1 MGRIKDTFERL
12 GKQKE
17 KALILYIM
25 AGDPDLKTTESLVME
40 IERAGGDILELGVP
54 FSDPI
59 ADGPAIQRASE
70 RALKSRTTLKNVI
83 TLVKRLREKGASIP
97 LIIMTYY
104 NIILQY
110 GINKF
115 SRDAVRAGID
125 GVIIP
130 DLPPEEASEFITE
143 SRSSGLDTIFLLA
156 PTSTEERI
164 KTIASS
170 ATGFIY
176 YVSMTGIT
184 GARLKSLKEIEEK
197 IPSIQLYTNLPI
209 AVGFGISNGNE
220 ARKIARIADGVI
232 IGSALVKLIEANSR
246 KRTLKPVVASFVR
259 TVKNAIKSK
268 RK

>member
-70 RALKSRTTLKNVI
+70 RALKSRTSLRDVI
-83 TLVKRLREKGASIP
+83 TLVRGLRKKGASIP

-115 SRDAVRAGID
+115 SMDAVKAGID

-164 KTIASS
+164 KKIASS

-197 IPSIQLYTNLPI
+197 IPFIQRHTDLPI
-209 AVGFGISNGNE
+209 AVGFGISGENE

-246 KRTLKPVVASFVR
+246 KRTLRPVVAGFVR
-259 TVKNAIKSK
+259 SMKKAI
-268 RK
+268 R